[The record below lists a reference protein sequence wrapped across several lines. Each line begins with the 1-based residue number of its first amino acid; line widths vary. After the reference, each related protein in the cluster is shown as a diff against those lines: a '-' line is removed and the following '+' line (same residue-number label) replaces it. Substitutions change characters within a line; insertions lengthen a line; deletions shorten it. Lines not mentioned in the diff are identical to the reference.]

1 MKYIWSK
8 RLASF
13 LHLITLSFKR
23 LFIAVLIVLFGT
35 ALLHIYTLINIVN
48 KMAEVF
54 RNNPNT
60 ILAIV
65 FIIVSV
71 PTAAYG
77 LERSLN
83 SYLHQK

>member
-1 MKYIWSK
+1 MRYIWSK
-8 RLASF
+8 RLAKF

-23 LFIAVLIVLFGT
+23 FFLALVVLFVGT
-35 ALLHIYTLINIVN
+35 ALLHIYTLIDIVN
-48 KMAEVF
+48 RIAEII

-60 ILAIV
+60 FLIIA
-65 FIIVSV
+65 FFIVSI

-83 SYLHQK
+83 SYLQQK

>member
-1 MKYIWSK
+1 MRYIWSK
-8 RLASF
+8 RLAKF

-23 LFIAVLIVLFGT
+23 IFLALVVLFVGT
-35 ALLHIYTLINIVN
+35 ALLHIYTLIDIVN
-48 KMAEVF
+48 RTAEII

-60 ILAIV
+60 FLIII
-65 FIIVSV
+65 FIMISI